1 MWLFPWCQ
9 MALVSGRCYLLL
21 PECFSA
27 CFSKTIFGLAQHAFV
42 WDYFFFS
49 FFLWVWGK
57 QDAEDKAVNCR
68 AWLTRGVAQH
78 VDLWLLV
85 KLRKR
90 IRSLWEDVL
99 SSLVCNLFWFF
110 FYFFCFFP
118 HTSAPAMGEGVDGIS
133 FYLFLWDPP
142 SSAMGH

>member
-42 WDYFFFS
+42 WDHGVFFLFS

-57 QDAEDKAVNCR
+57 QDAEDKAIEPGYNS
-68 AWLTRGVAQH
+68 W
-78 VDLWLLV
+78 W
-85 KLRKR
+85 
-90 IRSLWEDVL
+90 
-99 SSLVCNLFWFF
+99 
-110 FYFFCFFP
+110 
-118 HTSAPAMGEGVDGIS
+118 
-133 FYLFLWDPP
+133 
-142 SSAMGH
+142 SSAC